1 MRQAAVQELALGW
14 KDDPETLPILKQLAQ
29 SDDSWDVRYSAL
41 EELAFECKD
50 EPGIFEGLAD
60 IAINY
65 PFERLYKSQDNP
77 RKRSLE
83 IMLKQYP
90 DRPKTLEIIRDRFA
104 NDPDEEVRNFAQKQL
119 AKLEKL

>member
-1 MRQAAVQELALGW
+1 MLGRLAAVQELALGW

-60 IAINY
+60 FAINY
-65 PFERLYKSQDNP
+65 PFERKSSPNYN
-77 RKRSLE
+77 L
-83 IMLKQYP
+83 I
-90 DRPKTLEIIRDRFA
+90 
-104 NDPDEEVRNFAQKQL
+104 PDEQHLKSCSNNTQIAQKL
-119 AKLEKL
+119 